1 MKKILSMLLMFFLVS
16 CAPAE
21 QPMEGTS
28 RTSGGFGVS
37 RYFDKDAGVV
47 CWIYYDYKA
56 GGISCL
62 PIGDTLLEIPNEN

>member
-1 MKKILSMLLMFFLVS
+1 MKKILIILLMFVLVG

-21 QPMEGTS
+21 KPMEGTI
-28 RTSGGFGVS
+28 RTNGSFGVS
-37 RYFDKDAGVV
+37 RYFDKEAGVV

-62 PIGDTLLEIPNEN
+62 PIEDTLLEMPK